1 MRKYEYRI
9 HTEFK
14 QFDVIQ
20 EFDCEPNKVQDY
32 IRRYINQNTLW
43 LSFEQPNQK
52 VIYWEFDFTT
62 IAELARNAG
71 FGLHFLL
78 FRGCSTGCR
87 SKRSTSALS

>member
-32 IRRYINQNTLW
+32 IRRYINQNISW

-52 VIYWEFDFTT
+52 VIHINPSKIIAFEVRDETSPTT
-62 IAELARNAG
+62 
-71 FGLHFLL
+71 
-78 FRGCSTGCR
+78 
-87 SKRSTSALS
+87 

>member
-20 EFDCEPNKVQDY
+20 EFDCEPDKVQDY
-32 IRRYINQNTLW
+32 IRRYINQDILW

-52 VIYWEFDFTT
+52 VIYINPSKIIAFEVLDETSPTT
-62 IAELARNAG
+62 
-71 FGLHFLL
+71 
-78 FRGCSTGCR
+78 
-87 SKRSTSALS
+87 